1 MASTP
6 TPDGTAFLVENPNHH
21 TDDMT
26 AATLA
31 AEEAEVTH
39 APAPREMTI
48 GTLHETPADPYQE
61 SDKAVEKERHALD
74 MQYRALTKGYA
85 DADGATL
92 GEVDAQMEA
101 VHETYASYNAPGAHS
116 AALKAAIARHDAE
129 VKQRIERH
137 AGGAPLLEGYGRE
150 RAKVPEY
157 QRHDADTGSP
167 EAQVARLTARVEQLT
182 AHLKQHKTDY
192 STTRGLMAILSK
204 RKQLLKYLRSNDKE
218 AYERCLAG
226 LGIRQ
231 LK

>member
-1 MASTP
+1 MRVGPASRVAARRVAP
-6 TPDGTAFLVENPNHH
+6 QQISARYRGHGTDL
-21 TDDMT
+21 
-26 AATLA
+26 
-31 AEEAEVTH
+31 
-39 APAPREMTI
+39 
-48 GTLHETPADPYQE
+48 
-61 SDKAVEKERHALD
+61 
-74 MQYRALTKGYA
+74 
-85 DADGATL
+85 
-92 GEVDAQMEA
+92 
-101 VHETYASYNAPGAHS
+101 
-116 AALKAAIARHDAE
+116 
-129 VKQRIERH
+129 
-137 AGGAPLLEGYGRE
+137 
-150 RAKVPEY
+150 AKVPEY

>member
-101 VHETYASYNAPGAHS
+101 VHETYASYNARGAHS

-150 RAKVPEY
+150 RATRPSEADELM
-157 QRHDADTGSP
+157 QRVAELDAATRRAVADHDRIP
-167 EAQVARLTARVEQLT
+167 F
-182 AHLKQHKTDY
+182 
-192 STTRGLMAILSK
+192 
-204 RKQLLKYLRSNDKE
+204 
-218 AYERCLAG
+218 
-226 LGIRQ
+226 
-231 LK
+231 